1 MTLCLLALSAVTVGA
16 AGLQY
21 SAPEKV
27 EGISGYHPV
36 LSANGAM
43 LLYTTDD
50 YRG

>member
-27 EGISGYHPV
+27 EGISKKTAEKIYNYFHK
-36 LSANGAM
+36 
-43 LLYTTDD
+43 
-50 YRG
+50 